1 MHPHTSVL
9 VFASAVAMVTAT
21 AAFAYL
27 YRLGMSGRI
36 PAPWVAAGVLV
47 SLALSGIGARGLIPD
62 FLSIPVSHILMLWG
76 MLCMHFG
83 FRLFLGRTPQYWL
96 LGLPP
101 VVILPY
107 MSYFTYISPS
117 MGLRSLLLWLCVGLC
132 YALMSR
138 ELLSASS
145 GSRRP
150 LRFLGRAYAVFA
162 LLHFGFIATSV
173 AATVLGAQWVTDIL
187 IVVVGFSSLPSVI
200 LYAVSL
206 LIILTERHQA
216 ELVAAKEAAEAAN
229 QAKSAFLARM
239 SHEIRTPLNGTI
251 GMLQLLKL
259 TPLDPTQ
266 SEYAE
271 TGLGA
276 ARSLLGLINDI
287 LDLSRIEAGRL
298 PVESVTFDP
307 ARLLGDCLTT
317 LQYQARSK
325 GVEFSLACHDCPP
338 LVHGDAQHLRQAV
351 VNLVGNAVKF
361 TERGR
366 VSVDLRMAPD
376 PEGEGLWAE
385 LTVEDTGMGIPP
397 ERLEAIFD
405 PFVQA
410 HEGARFGGTGLG
422 LAITRQLAQA
432 MGGAVRV
439 ESEPGQG
446 SRFVFTARL
455 KPVPEQGEP
464 DPDLARQSASRLLA
478 GLAPMHVLLAEDFP
492 INQNFIVDLLGR
504 HGHSVRVAK
513 NGEEAVRA
521 VAGEPFD
528 LVLMDVRMPVMDGV
542 EATRRIREMERDTG
556 RRTPIVGQTAYAIKG
571 DRERF
576 LEAGMDDCLA
586 KPLFLE
592 ALAPVLARFAPKA

>member
-1 MHPHTSVL
+1 
-9 VFASAVAMVTAT
+9 
-21 AAFAYL
+21 
-27 YRLGMSGRI
+27 
-36 PAPWVAAGVLV
+36 
-47 SLALSGIGARGLIPD
+47 
-62 FLSIPVSHILMLWG
+62 MLWG
-76 MLCMHFG
+76 MLCMYFG
-83 FRLFLGRTPQYWL
+83 FRIFLGRSPQYWL

-107 MSYFTYISPS
+107 MSYFTYISPN
-117 MGLRSLLLWLCVGLC
+117 MGLRGMLLWLCVGLG
-132 YALMSR
+132 YGLMSR
-138 ELLSASS
+138 ELLSTSS

-150 LRFLGRAYAVFA
+150 LRFLGQVYAVFA

-173 AATVLGAQWVTDIL
+173 AAVALGRPEVLGVL
-187 IVVVGFSSLPSVI
+187 IIVVGFSSLPAVI

-298 PVESVTFDP
+298 PVETVTFDP
-307 ARLLGDCLTT
+307 SRLLADSLTT
-317 LQYQARSK
+317 LQYQARNK
-325 GVEFSLACHDCPP
+325 GLEFSLACHECPAQ
-338 LVHGDAQHLRQAV
+338 VHGDAQHLRQAV

-366 VSVDLRMAPD
+366 VSVDLCIAPD
-376 PEGEGLWAE
+376 QEGEGLRAE
-385 LTVEDTGMGIPP
+385 LTVEDTGVGIPP

-410 HEGARFGGTGLG
+410 HEGASLGGTGLG
-422 LAITRQLAQA
+422 LAITRQLGRARA
-432 MGGAVRV
+432 AGSCSR
-439 ESEPGQG
+439 PG
-446 SRFVFTARL
+446 SSPFR
-455 KPVPEQGEP
+455 
-464 DPDLARQSASRLLA
+464 
-478 GLAPMHVLLAEDFP
+478 
-492 INQNFIVDLLGR
+492 
-504 HGHSVRVAK
+504 
-513 NGEEAVRA
+513 NGEGPIRTRPGSPPPGSWRGFGPCACSWPRISPSTRA
-521 VAGEPFD
+521 SSSISWSGTGTASGWP
-528 LVLMDVRMPVMDGV
+528 R
-542 EATRRIREMERDTG
+542 TG
-556 RRTPIVGQTAYAIKG
+556 RRPWRPWPRSPSIWCSWTCAC
-571 DRERF
+571 R
-576 LEAGMDDCLA
+576 
-586 KPLFLE
+586 
-592 ALAPVLARFAPKA
+592 